1 MTPSQKDVVATVP
14 ESRTPEKVSAP
25 PAAVPAGPGEAD
37 AARVGRRSARRL
49 LAAVAVVL
57 AVALLFLAYLRVSR
71 TYPENSDE
79 SNDLLMAWDMLHGNV
94 LLHGW
99 YLSDVSFITTELP
112 QYALLV
118 GLFGLHSDTAHI
130 AAAMT
135 YTLVLVLAVLLARGT
150 ASRREAGP
158 RMLLTAGLMFA
169 PQLGVGVFVLLLSL
183 GHIGSAV
190 PLMLTWLVIDR
201 CPARWYVPAAVGL
214 LLTWVLIA
222 DPLVLLVGVV
232 PLVAVCGLR
241 VARAMFLERDSLRAH
256 WFELSLAA
264 AAIIAQGLASA
275 AGRLLR
281 ASGAFFLHP
290 VPYQLAPVH
299 SWPEHAWVTG
309 KGLLAL
315 FGAKPE
321 GPPAALAFALLH
333 LAGVALVVWAVLRVA
348 RRFLSWPD
356 MIGQILLVAMVVNVV
371 AYVPS
376 TLANAT
382 DLNAR
387 EFAVVLPFGAVLAGR
402 TLAVSLRG
410 SKEGGRA
417 RGNGG
422 REPPV
427 RGRGGWGVRPALLA
441 AVVGYAV
448 SLGWAAAQPS
458 VPPMN
463 ARLATFLKAHHLTSG
478 IGGYWESSAVTV
490 GSDGAVTIRAV
501 LPGTLQPDLWE
512 AKSSW
517 YDPGPHR
524 ANFLVTSSTPG
535 FFNHWQPSQ
544 AALAALGRPAT
555 TYHVGPY
562 TVYVYNNNL
571 LADLARH

>member
-1 MTPSQKDVVATVP
+1 MTPSPKDVVAAVP
-14 ESRTPEKVSAP
+14 KSGTPEKASAP
-25 PAAVPAGPGEAD
+25 PPTAQADDAPAAAP
-37 AARVGRRSARRL
+37 GRRASARRL
-49 LAAVAVVL
+49 LTAAGVAVV
-57 AVALLFLAYLRVSR
+57 VALLFLAYLRVSR

-99 YLSDVSFITTELP
+99 YLSDVSFVTTELP

-118 GLFGLHSDTAHI
+118 WLFGLHTDTAHI

-135 YTLVLVLAVLLARGT
+135 YTLVVILSVLLARGRV
-150 ASRREAGP
+150 SRREARP
-158 RMLLTAGLMFA
+158 RMLLTAALIFA

-183 GHIGSAV
+183 GHIGTAV
-190 PLMLTWLVIDR
+190 PLLLAWLVIDR
-201 CPARWYVPAAVGL
+201 CPARWYVPVAVGL

-222 DPLVLLVGVV
+222 DSLVLLVGVV
-232 PLVAVCGLR
+232 PLVAVCAMR
-241 VARAMFLERDSLRAH
+241 VARELARRQDAPVQAVLRAR
-256 WFELSLAA
+256 WLELSLAV
-264 AAIIAQGLASA
+264 AAIAAQGVASL
-275 AGRLLR
+275 AGRLIQ
-281 ASGAFFLHP
+281 AYLHP
-290 VPYQLAPVH
+290 LSYQFAPMH
-299 SWPEHAWVTG
+299 TWPRHAWVTA

-321 GPPAALAFALLH
+321 GPPVAFAFALLH
-333 LAGVALVVWAVLRVA
+333 LAGVALVAWAVLRVA

-356 MIGQILLVAMVVNVV
+356 MISQILLVAMVLNVA

-402 TLAVSLRG
+402 TLAVSLRDRM
-410 SKEGGRA
+410 GRRA
-417 RGNGG
+417 
-422 REPPV
+422 
-427 RGRGGWGVRPALLA
+427 RPALLA
-441 AVVGYAV
+441 GVAGALLAGYGA

-458 VPPMN
+458 VPAMN
-463 ARLATFLKAHHLTSG
+463 ARLVAFLSAHHLTSG
-478 IGGYWESSAVTV
+478 ISGYWESSVVTV

-501 LPGTLQPDLWE
+501 QSVPRLQPYLWE

-517 YDPGPHR
+517 YDVGSNY

-535 FFNHWQPSQ
+535 FLNHWQPHR
-544 AALAALGRPAT
+544 AVLAALGAPAR

-562 TVYVYNNNL
+562 TVYVYNKNL
-571 LADLARH
+571 LAELPHQ